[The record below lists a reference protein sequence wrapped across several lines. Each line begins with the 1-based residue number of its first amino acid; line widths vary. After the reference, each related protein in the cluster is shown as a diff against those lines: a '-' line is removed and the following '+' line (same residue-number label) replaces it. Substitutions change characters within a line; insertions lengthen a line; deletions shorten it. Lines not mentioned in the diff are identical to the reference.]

1 MIKEKKNVIKE
12 KSFEFAK
19 EIVYLYKVLA
29 DKREFVLSKQLLRSG
44 TSIGANVRESEH
56 AQSKADF
63 IHKLSIS
70 LKEANETEY
79 WLDLLYET
87 NYLTDEEFLNLKNK
101 NIKIETIGAVSPTI
115 PESIKKTAPFPCV
128 LCVGIPVASILSFEL
143 IKIGILK

>member
-1 MIKEKKNVIKE
+1 MEKKNVIKE

-79 WLDLLYET
+79 WLDLLFET
-87 NYLTDEEFLNLKNK
+87 RYISESEFKF
-101 NIKIETIGAVSPTI
+101 IKPKIIE
-115 PESIKKTAPFPCV
+115 
-128 LCVGIPVASILSFEL
+128 
-143 IKIGILK
+143 ILKILVSIINTSKGK

>member
-1 MIKEKKNVIKE
+1 M
-12 KSFEFAK
+12 
-19 EIVYLYKVLA
+19 
-29 DKREFVLSKQLLRSG
+29 LRAG

-87 NYLTDEEFLNLKNK
+87 KYLSDIEFQNIKPKISELLRLLTSIIKTSK
-101 NIKIETIGAVSPTI
+101 NI
-115 PESIKKTAPFPCV
+115 
-128 LCVGIPVASILSFEL
+128 
-143 IKIGILK
+143 